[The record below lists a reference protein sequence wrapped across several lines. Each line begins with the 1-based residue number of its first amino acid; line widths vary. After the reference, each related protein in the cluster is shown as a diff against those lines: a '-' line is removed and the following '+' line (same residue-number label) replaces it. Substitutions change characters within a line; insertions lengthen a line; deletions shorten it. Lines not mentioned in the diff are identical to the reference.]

1 MSWSAPM
8 TAVAQAVWTA
18 AQWNTGVRDNLLET
32 LPGKATTAGRWF
44 VSSGINPT
52 TIAER
57 DIIADTNLDDGT
69 TTSSTYTSTLTGSAG
84 NCTVSATTG
93 TSALVFVNACMSS
106 SSASTVQLCS
116 VAVSGNT
123 TIAASDDWAWQCDG
137 VIANQ
142 FNRGGTVVY
151 FGEGGDHGAL
161 NASNPTQNT
170 FTAQFRSSGGSTLT
184 VSNSEIIVFAM

>member
-1 MSWSAPM
+1 M

-57 DIIADTNLDDGT
+57 DIIADSNVDDGT
-69 TTSSTYTSTLTGSAG
+69 TTSTSYTATLTGSVG
-84 NCTVSATTG
+84 NCTVTATTG
-93 TSALVFVNACMSS
+93 TSALVFVNSCMSH
-106 SSASTVQLCS
+106 SSASAVQLTS
-116 VAVSGNT
+116 VAVSGAT
-123 TIAASDDWAWQCDG
+123 TKAASDDWAWQCDG
-137 VIANQ
+137 VIAGQ

-151 FGEGGDHGAL
+151 FGDDGDHGAL
-161 NASNPTQNT
+161 TAGSNT
-170 FTAQFRSSGGSTLT
+170 FTAQFRTSSGTLT